1 MRRVIIPWAG
11 ALVAVV
17 ALWIGGV
24 IWLNATVYAPQVIVE
39 DYLDALA
46 SGDLDS
52 ASGLAGLEEVP
63 LIPPDST
70 NPPKNPRVTG
80 IQETVDGRMLI
91 RAEYLLDGTE
101 ESSVFTLEPQAPL
114 WGLFDQ
120 WSFSLPPTATITATV
135 SGLDVVQISGLDLP
149 AEQARLVTVLVP
161 GVYTVEASTQ
171 WLESP
176 SYSTTVREPESTWQ
190 VELDARPSAALV
202 DEVTTALGEYL
213 GECASRQVLQPSSC
227 PFGVRVTDRL
237 YTLPEW
243 TITQMPAVSLE
254 PTSDDSSWDMVALG
268 GEATI
273 SATLQ
278 SLFDGSLRTY
288 TETVSF
294 ALSGEV
300 VGIDTDAPAL
310 RID

>member
-1 MRRVIIPWAG
+1 IAVI
-11 ALVAVV
+11 
-17 ALWIGGV
+17 ALWVGGV
-24 IWLNATVYAPQVIVE
+24 LWLNATVYAPQVVVE

-46 SGDLDS
+46 SGDVETAS
-52 ASGLAGLEEVP
+52 ALAGLEEVP
-63 LIPPDST
+63 LIPPDP
-70 NPPKNPRVTG
+70 NAPPTNPRVTG

-91 RAEYLLDGTE
+91 RAQYLLDGTE
-101 ESSVFTLEPQAPL
+101 ESSVFTLEPRAPL

-120 WSFSLPPTATITATV
+120 WAFSPPPTASITATV
-135 SGLDVVQISGLDLP
+135 TGLDGVQISGFDLP
-149 AEQARLVTVLVP
+149 ADQARSVTVLVP
-161 GVYTVEASTQ
+161 GVYTVQAATQ

-254 PTSDDSSWDMVALG
+254 PFSDYS
-268 GEATI
+268 
-273 SATLQ
+273 
-278 SLFDGSLRTY
+278 
-288 TETVSF
+288 
-294 ALSGEV
+294 
-300 VGIDTDAPAL
+300 
-310 RID
+310 